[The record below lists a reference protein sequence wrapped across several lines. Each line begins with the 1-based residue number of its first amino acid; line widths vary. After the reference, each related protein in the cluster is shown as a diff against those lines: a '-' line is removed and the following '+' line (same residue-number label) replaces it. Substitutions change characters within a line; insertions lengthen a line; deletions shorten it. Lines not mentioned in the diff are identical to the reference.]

1 MEDFQRITVVS
12 HRLRLV
18 CTGLVFCLPVLCAV
32 FWILFNRIY
41 ALIPMISLPVHLD
54 HRVTALPRLMAFLS
68 DLVPLSALIYGLKK
82 LNRLFLLYENGHIFT
97 NENVDCYRRLGRAL
111 MVWVACDIVNRSLLG
126 IALTLDNPP
135 GKRLLVIGLDGGD
148 FTGVF
153 VGLVI
158 LIIAWVM
165 EEGRKIRED
174 QALII

>member
-1 MEDFQRITVVS
+1 
-12 HRLRLV
+12 
-18 CTGLVFCLPVLCAV
+18 
-32 FWILFNRIY
+32 
-41 ALIPMISLPVHLD
+41 
-54 HRVTALPRLMAFLS
+54 
-68 DLVPLSALIYGLKK
+68 
-82 LNRLFLLYENGHIFT
+82 
-97 NENVDCYRRLGRAL
+97 